1 MTRLLIDNRCA
12 TSAREECPAET
23 SSGERKSVKNRRSH
37 GEEVFFE
44 RETHCGSH
52 RTEWVG
58 IEPKIRIFWRRQF
71 AVQITIIGQ
80 RAAHHLDRSET
91 SPCRLS
97 RIGQRTSRFQDR
109 TRQDFQR
116 PGDTVL
122 RYATQSSR
130 GGLTWI
136 AM

>member
-58 IEPKIRIFWRRQF
+58 IEPKVRILWRRQF

-80 RAAHHLDRSET
+80 RAARHFLTEDEMFFVAADR
-91 SPCRLS
+91 PLHY
-97 RIGQRTSRFQDR
+97 F
-109 TRQDFQR
+109 
-116 PGDTVL
+116 
-122 RYATQSSR
+122 
-130 GGLTWI
+130 
-136 AM
+136 

>member
-37 GEEVFFE
+37 GEEVFLE
-44 RETHCGSH
+44 RKTHCGSH

-71 AVQITIIGQ
+71 AVQIKIIGQ
-80 RAAHHLDRSET
+80 RAARHFLTDEMVS
-91 SPCRLS
+91 SPQIC
-97 RIGQRTSRFQDR
+97 
-109 TRQDFQR
+109 
-116 PGDTVL
+116 
-122 RYATQSSR
+122 
-130 GGLTWI
+130 
-136 AM
+136 

>member
-58 IEPKIRIFWRRQF
+58 IEPKVTHFLASPIHGTNYDYRPESRAPLLPRRPVWEIVHQL
-71 AVQITIIGQ
+71 IINNFCV
-80 RAAHHLDRSET
+80 HS
-91 SPCRLS
+91 
-97 RIGQRTSRFQDR
+97 
-109 TRQDFQR
+109 
-116 PGDTVL
+116 
-122 RYATQSSR
+122 
-130 GGLTWI
+130 
-136 AM
+136 

>member
-58 IEPKIRIFWRRQF
+58 IEPKVTHFVASPIRGTNYDYRPESRAPLPNRRRDVFRRRRSAASLFLRWIF
-71 AVQITIIGQ
+71 
-80 RAAHHLDRSET
+80 
-91 SPCRLS
+91 
-97 RIGQRTSRFQDR
+97 
-109 TRQDFQR
+109 
-116 PGDTVL
+116 
-122 RYATQSSR
+122 
-130 GGLTWI
+130 
-136 AM
+136 

>member
-58 IEPKIRIFWRRQF
+58 IEPKVRIFWRRQF

-80 RAAHHLDRSET
+80 RAARRFPTEDECFSSQQIGRFIISEMEF
-91 SPCRLS
+91 LS
-97 RIGQRTSRFQDR
+97 LSVVD
-109 TRQDFQR
+109 
-116 PGDTVL
+116 
-122 RYATQSSR
+122 
-130 GGLTWI
+130 
-136 AM
+136 